1 MQQHQEDPA
10 WVLSCFSH
18 VGLFATP
25 GTEVCQAPLTMGF
38 SRQEYWSGLPCPP
51 QGNLPN
57 SGIEPTAPVASET
70 PALQADSLPTET
82 PGKLLSKTN
91 ITENVG
97 KMAMVMV
104 CHPLV
109 AKHLNLWHF
118 RSSPTH
124 ELCRG
129 RLCHLL
135 EKLKMRDRLTFP
147 TSFRTKMQAHEAS
160 CAKET
165 QWPQN

>member
-1 MQQHQEDPA
+1 M
-10 WVLSCFSH
+10 LSCFTH
-18 VGLFATP
+18 VGLFSSP
-25 GTEVCQAPLTMGF
+25 GTEAHQAPLTMGF

-82 PGKLLSKTN
+82 PGKPLRKTN

-97 KMAMVMV
+97 KMAMVMIR
-104 CHPLV
+104 HPSV
-109 AKHLNLWHF
+109 ARHLNLWHL
-118 RSSPTH
+118 RSSPAH

-129 RLCHLL
+129 RVCQLL

-147 TSFRTKMQAHEAS
+147 TSFTAKTQAHEPS
-160 CAKET
+160 CAKEM
-165 QWPQN
+165 Q